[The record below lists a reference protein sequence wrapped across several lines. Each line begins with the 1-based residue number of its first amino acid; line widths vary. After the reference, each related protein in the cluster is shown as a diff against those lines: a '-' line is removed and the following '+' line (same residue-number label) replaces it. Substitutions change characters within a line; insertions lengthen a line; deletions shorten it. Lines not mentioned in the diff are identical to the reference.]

1 MGILADMEETLKRG
15 DKEAE
20 LLHKLLRQREEL
32 FTDVLNCASANIVVT
47 KHSISQLLK
56 ETLNT
61 SCGECLSKYK
71 DRECISLDCKNLTKE
86 DAFGW
91 MVNLAKRVEQTPN
104 LIVIIEN
111 LAEII
116 NEPMSN
122 DAHYIVNLL
131 GHSWKN
137 EKVVF
142 GNYCID
148 RSGLTIII
156 TVTPEQKNN
165 LCQEL
170 RMDGY
175 YWIEDF
181 DEEFEKIQ

>member
-91 MVNLAKRVEQTPN
+91 MVNLAKKVEQNPN

-116 NEPMSN
+116 NEAMSN

-148 RSGLTIII
+148 RSELTIII
-156 TVTPEQKNN
+156 TATPEQKID

-181 DEEFEKIQ
+181 DAEFEKVQ

>member
-91 MVNLAKRVEQTPN
+91 MVNLAKKVEQIPN

-116 NEPMSN
+116 NEAMSN

-148 RSGLTIII
+148 RSELTIII
-156 TVTPEQKNN
+156 TATPEQKID

-181 DEEFEKIQ
+181 DAVFEKVQ